1 MIPNKG
7 NGVII
12 LDRKLYDKAIQ
23 ETISDTSKF
32 KKLSEDPTLKCKAS
46 LERFFRKLKPKNFF
60 NENVYDTLYSSVFIL
75 IVPMVLIKY
84 TSFLPVTYFLNFV

>member
-1 MIPNKG
+1 MIPNTG

-23 ETISDTSKF
+23 EIISDTAKF
-32 KKLSEDPTLKCKAS
+32 KKLNEDPTLKCKAS
-46 LERFFRKLKPKNFF
+46 LECFFRKLKPKNFF
-60 NENVYDTLYSSVFIL
+60 NENIYDTLHSSVFIL

>member
-1 MIPNKG
+1 MIPNKR

-32 KKLSEDPTLKCKAS
+32 KKLNEDPTLKCKAS
-46 LERFFRKLKPKNFF
+46 LERFFCKLKPKKTFLTKM
-60 NENVYDTLYSSVFIL
+60 YMIHCIHLYSS
-75 IVPMVLIKY
+75 
-84 TSFLPVTYFLNFV
+84 

>member
-32 KKLSEDPTLKCKAS
+32 KKLNEDPTLKCKAS

-60 NENVYDTLYSSVFIL
+60 NENVYDTLYSSVSIL

>member
-23 ETISDTSKF
+23 ETISDTCKF
-32 KKLSEDPTLKCKAS
+32 KKLNEDPTLKCKAS
-46 LERFFRKLKPKNFF
+46 LERFFRKLKPKIFL